1 MLKIVIFKYTRKQT
15 IYVANGYGS
24 LRLSDS
30 TFLSY
35 EFECI
40 YNSYDKKKLS
50 RYAIV
55 VSVCRVKNKEP
66 LVYVKKIKFGRDIDH
81 ECNNEKV
88 I

>member
-1 MLKIVIFKYTRKQT
+1 MKRENTFIYSFSCAVVLKIVIFKYTRKQR

-40 YNSYDKKKLS
+40 YNSYDKKISLDTPYS
-50 RYAIV
+50 TGMP
-55 VSVCRVKNKEP
+55 S
-66 LVYVKKIKFGRDIDH
+66 
-81 ECNNEKV
+81 EK
-88 I
+88 